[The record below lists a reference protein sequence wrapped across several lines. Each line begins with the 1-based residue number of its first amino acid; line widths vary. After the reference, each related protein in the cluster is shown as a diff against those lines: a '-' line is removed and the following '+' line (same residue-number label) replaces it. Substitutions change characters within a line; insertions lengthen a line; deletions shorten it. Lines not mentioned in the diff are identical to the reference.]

1 MANEQKIRYIL
12 YCRFFCT
19 LILPPYYISP
29 KRKVDFIFRSVSFFH
44 WWLNSWI
51 MKMSKYIYTVA
62 FPFHKP
68 CSLYLWINWVN
79 RFNRFVVYIRIY
91 GDEEGFFLN
100 EGWNQDKLHIRGLF
114 SYLVWPLFTLKKMNQ
129 LKSLQTHP
137 LNSVYNFIPTVYMLS
152 LIPPTI
158 P

>member
-1 MANEQKIRYIL
+1 M
-12 YCRFFCT
+12 
-19 LILPPYYISP
+19 
-29 KRKVDFIFRSVSFFH
+29 KRVFS
-44 WWLNSWI
+44 
-51 MKMSKYIYTVA
+51 
-62 FPFHKP
+62 
-68 CSLYLWINWVN
+68 
-79 RFNRFVVYIRIY
+79 
-91 GDEEGFFLN
+91 LN